1 MNTWK
6 HLMWQYIYIVVGFL
20 NICFETKD
28 LNIAIWVRYSY
39 LPSLNTKYTKNA
51 KAFTFQF
58 YKIGPD

>member
-1 MNTWK
+1 
-6 HLMWQYIYIVVGFL
+6 MWQYIYIVVGFL